1 MPTTSSLNVLFGKKP
16 ARMERAVLDAL
27 DIQAKVFTG
36 SKSVGDGLVR
46 MVAYVKNLQLD
57 LLRLYTSAVKK
68 MNADEKDKE
77 MLIRL
82 IERLME
88 NFNQALS
95 VALAGA
101 MRLSLD
107 NSEDSMYRKINGVT
121 DLQQDLDLLI
131 LEIAKYKQ
139 SILDDPQA
147 AMKFSPVLGKAS
159 KVLGQYPV
167 VLGYLNSI
175 RSARYSD
182 YSDYGDD
189 LTDEVIDYVNG
200 IDSAREIVQAIS
212 GEYTEVGIEEL
223 IDRIKSD
230 VDWYRSRDTREFV
243 PSDQQEKED
252 DNEGQPQE

>member
-16 ARMERAVLDAL
+16 VRMERAVLDAL

-46 MVAYVKNLQLD
+46 MVAYMKNLQLD
-57 LLRLYTSAVKK
+57 LLRLYTSSVKK

-147 AMKFSPVLGKAS
+147 AMKFSPVLGRAS
-159 KVLGQYPV
+159 KVLGQYPE

-189 LTDEVIDYVNG
+189 LTDEVIHYVNG

-212 GEYTEVGIEEL
+212 GEYSEVGIEEL
-223 IDRIKSD
+223 MNRINSD
-230 VDWYRSRDTREFV
+230 VDWYRNNDTRQFV

-252 DNEGQPQE
+252 DNGSQPQE